1 VDGCAAARSAVYRD
15 DLPSGNSV
23 GDRGAAARA
32 PARGLEIA
40 ALAMFRE
47 DFAGRILA
55 FDSDAAVIYAAL
67 FAVRRAAGRPTAT
80 ADLMIAAIARTRGAS
95 VVTRDSGDF
104 EACGLILINPWAEA

>member
-1 VDGCAAARSAVYRD
+1 
-15 DLPSGNSV
+15 
-23 GDRGAAARA
+23 
-32 PARGLEIA
+32 
-40 ALAMFRE
+40 MFRE

-55 FDSDAAVIYAAL
+55 FDSDAAVIYAEL
-67 FAVRRAAGRPTAT
+67 FAVRAAGRPTAT